1 MFGEVLTVEQR
12 LEKQRI
18 AVMRDIRFVAI
29 AGVLMTGKKSISDK
43 KGMTAATN
51 GRDEVYGRQFVTAL
65 SDEELRFLILHEGY
79 HKLLRHRTTWKKLR
93 DKNHKLAN
101 MAMDYVINGML
112 DNLAGAGGG
121 GFIKFIACGLLDH
134 KYDGMDTMQ
143 VYKLLEQQGDDGEG
157 GEGEGEGGGG
167 LDKHDFESDG
177 EGDLPEL
184 SEEEEKTL
192 EREVDTAI
200 RQGAFTAGRMGLG
213 VDRSVTDMLAA
224 NVPWPEVLQDFVTST
239 FAGRDLSTWRRP
251 SRRWLARDI
260 YMPSTY
266 SECTERI
273 TIGIDTSGSIG
284 VPELQRFLS
293 EVKVAIETSN
303 PKIIDIIYW
312 DYDVAAHE
320 IYEGDAVSMFA
331 DSTKPKGGGGTRVG
345 AMKEYMI
352 EKAIKP
358 ECIIIFTDGYVE
370 ADFGGEGWP
379 SPVLWCMTTDVT
391 APIGKTLRV
400 EV

>member
-18 AVMRDIRFVAI
+18 GVMRDMRFVAI
-29 AGVLMTGKKSISDK
+29 AGVLMTGKKSVSDK

-51 GRDEVYGRQFVTAL
+51 GRDEVYGRQFVASL
-65 SDEELRFLILHEGY
+65 PDAQVRFLILHEGY
-79 HKLLRHRTTWKKLR
+79 HKLLRHRTVWKKLK
-93 DKNHKLAN
+93 DQNQKLAN
-101 MAMDYVINGML
+101 IAMDYVINGML
-112 DNLAGAGGG
+112 DNLAGAGSD
-121 GFIKFIACGLLDH
+121 GFIQFIPCGVMDH

-143 VYKLLEQQGDDGEG
+143 VYKLLEAEGEDGGEG
-157 GEGEGEGGGG
+157 GEEGEDEGGG
-167 LDKHDFESDG
+167 LDDHDFDN
-177 EGDLPEL
+177 EGDMPEL
-184 SEEEEKTL
+184 SDEEEKAL

-213 VDRSVTDMLAA
+213 MDRSVTDMLSA
-224 NVPWPEVLQDFVTST
+224 NVPWTDVLQDYISST
-239 FAGRDLSTWRRP
+239 FSGRDLSTWRRP
-251 SRRWLARDI
+251 NRRWLSRDI

-266 SECTERI
+266 SECTDRI

-284 VPELQRFLS
+284 PRDLQRFLS
-293 EVKVAIETSN
+293 EVKVAVESSN
-303 PKIIDIIYW
+303 PKVIDIIYW

-320 IYEGDAVSMFA
+320 TYEGDAVSLFA
-331 DSTKPKGGGGTRVG
+331 DSTKPKGGGGTRVA

-379 SPVLWCMTTDVT
+379 APVLWCMTTNVT
-391 APIGKTLRV
+391 ASHGKTLRV